1 MGDGL
6 LELAAKQHGL
16 LSRSQAIAAGVSND
30 QIQRRVASGQ
40 WQRVHPRVYRVH
52 GAPRT
57 WFSDLQA
64 AALWAD
70 KPGALSHGAAASLW
84 GFSRF
89 EDAPPELTITTHRK
103 QSTNVKLHVVNTL
116 PSSDVVMLRG
126 LRVTSR
132 HRTLLDL
139 AGTCDPLTARACF
152 DEAMRRRW
160 TTTEQLSRL
169 VERSPHTRG
178 VELIR
183 SLVHEYEGGNGPTE
197 SELELGVYE
206 LVDSEGLPR
215 PVKQRPVMAGGR
227 LRRLDFFFPGTPIVL
242 EADGFAW
249 HATLDAFERERSRHN
264 ALTMRGFVVIRWT
277 WRAINDEPEKCAAQL
292 RALLSRYGYR

>member
-6 LELAAKQHGL
+6 LEVAAKQHGL
-16 LSRSQAIAAGVSND
+16 LTRAQALAVGLSDD
-30 QIQRRVASGQ
+30 QIQRRVATGQ
-40 WQRVHPRVYRVH
+40 WQRVHPRVYRIH

-57 WFSDLQA
+57 WLSDLQA
-64 AALWAD
+64 AALWVD
-70 KPGALSHGAAASLW
+70 KLGALSHGAAASLW
-84 GFSRF
+84 GFSHF
-89 EDAPPELTITTHRK
+89 EGAPPELTLTTHRK
-103 QSTNVKLHVVNTL
+103 QYTNVKLHVVGAL
-116 PSSDVVMLRG
+116 PPSDVVTLRG

-160 TTTEQLSRL
+160 TTADQLSRL
-169 VERSPHTRG
+169 VERATHTRG

-183 SLVHEYEGGNGPTE
+183 SLVDEYEGGSGPTE
-197 SELELGVYE
+197 SELELQVYE
-206 LVDSEGLPR
+206 LLDSEDLPR
-215 PVKQRPVMAGGR
+215 PVKQHAVMAGGR
-227 LRRLDFFFPGTPIVL
+227 LRRLDFFFPGTPVVL

-249 HATLDAFERERSRHN
+249 HATLDAFERERARHN
-264 ALTMRGFVVIRWT
+264 ALTLKGFVVIRWT